1 MSQTGKLYGV
11 GVGPGDP
18 GLLTLR
24 AAEVNRDC
32 PVLAVPV
39 SGGERQLA
47 LEIARQAVPEAAEK
61 ELLRLDFPMVHDR
74 ARLRQSHDQA
84 AARVMAVLDTGR
96 DVAMLSLGDP
106 SLYATYSPIQERVL
120 AAGYQAVTIPGVPS
134 FCAVAARLNMSLT
147 RPHLPVHIIP
157 GGYPGVEE
165 ALKAPGTK
173 VLMKA
178 GKEAARVAGLLRDRP
193 HAARMVS
200 DCGLPT
206 EEVWEDLSRV
216 EGQRSYFSTI
226 LIREEG

>member
-1 MSQTGKLYGV
+1 M
-11 GVGPGDP
+11 
-18 GLLTLR
+18 
-24 AAEVNRDC
+24 
-32 PVLAVPV
+32 
-39 SGGERQLA
+39 
-47 LEIARQAVPEAAEK
+47 
-61 ELLRLDFPMVHDR
+61 
-74 ARLRQSHDQA
+74 
-84 AARVMAVLDTGR
+84 
-96 DVAMLSLGDP
+96 
-106 SLYATYSPIQERVL
+106 L

-206 EEVWEDLSRV
+206 EEVWEDLTRV
-216 EGQRSYFSTI
+216 EGQRSYFSPI

>member
-24 AAEVNRDC
+24 AAEVIRDC

-47 LEIARQAVPEAAEK
+47 LEIVRQAVPEAAAK

-206 EEVWEDLSRV
+206 ERVWTDWDRLPQDV
-216 EGQRSYFSTI
+216 GYFATVI
-226 LIREEG
+226 VKEES